1 MAAETPLTK
10 SARTAYEAYV
20 KDTGGL
26 NYQGNPC
33 PKWAELPLK
42 IQHAWK
48 AAVMPLMA
56 ELQGAISDMVTET
69 RSTLETIAE
78 VLADMKKELDER

>member
-1 MAAETPLTK
+1 MAETPLTK

-20 KDTGGL
+20 ADTGGL

-33 PKWAELPLK
+33 PKWADLPPK

-48 AAVMPLMA
+48 AAVMPLINEFQSA
-56 ELQGAISDMVTET
+56 VSDMVVET
-69 RSTLETIAE
+69 NETVTTIKD
-78 VLADMKKELDER
+78 VLQDMQKELAAR